1 LYGILRKTIAK
12 PPTFTV
18 LSFLQNAVEKDA
30 APHHSLFSSV
40 FLLPVHRERVP
51 D

>member
-18 LSFLQNAVEKDA
+18 LFAAFLD
-30 APHHSLFSSV
+30 
-40 FLLPVHRERVP
+40 
-51 D
+51 